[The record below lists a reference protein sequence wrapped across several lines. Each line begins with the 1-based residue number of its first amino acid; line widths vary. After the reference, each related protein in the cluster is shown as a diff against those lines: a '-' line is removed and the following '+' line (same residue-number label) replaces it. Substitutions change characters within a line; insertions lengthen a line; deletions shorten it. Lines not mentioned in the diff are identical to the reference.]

1 MDTLLLLFLLCV
13 AVVLF
18 IKYLNTLY
26 QEKKQIRE
34 NFISSF

>member
-18 IKYLNTLY
+18 IRYLNILY
-26 QEKKQIRE
+26 QEKKQVRE

>member
-1 MDTLLLLFLLCV
+1 MDNLLLLFLLCV

-34 NFISSF
+34 NFIGTF